1 MSICRE
7 ARSRTIRV
15 PSAKEARWE
24 SRRAVSTG
32 NYPLADTRGLW
43 VGNLSVCEEGGGFL
57 FPHAPFF

>member
-1 MSICRE
+1 MSICRD

-32 NYPLADTRGLW
+32 NYPLVDAGGLW
-43 VGNLSVCEEGGGFL
+43 MGGE
-57 FPHAPFF
+57 PFCR